1 MILVKIVSNNN
12 IKIIHPIDLFNNNNN
27 NKKQESTNPKLIV
40 FLHPKQHLNAL
51 THFSITTIQFL
62 LKPKKIK

>member
-1 MILVKIVSNNN
+1 MIIVKIVSNN
-12 IKIIHPIDLFNNNNN
+12 IKKIIHPIDLFNNNNQ
-27 NKKQESTNPKLIV
+27 KQESTNPKLIV